1 MQIPPKLKANDEVII
16 IAPARKVDK
25 KLLTFSLQLLKKWGL
40 VPLLSKN
47 LMQDNG
53 IFAGSKILRHQDFQW
68 ALDHPSAKA
77 IWCFR
82 GGYGT
87 TQIIEEINPAR
98 FLKNPKW
105 IIGFSDITNFHCFS
119 NIILNT
125 ASLHATMPI
134 NTQSNTYY
142 TLNSLKNFLI
152 NQKISYKIKSNKENK
167 LGEVEATLIGGNLS
181 VLCATLGTNYQPDF
195 ENKILF
201 IEDIDEYLY
210 KIDRMIWQLKY
221 AGIFHQIAGLIIG
234 HFTNIKDNSISFGK
248 SLEEII
254 LEKVN
259 EFNFPVIF
267 DFPAGHEN
275 ENLSIPFGMKLKL
288 EAKNEYVKLYD

>member
-53 IFAGSKILRHQDFQW
+53 IFAGCKILRHQDFQW

-134 NTQSNTYY
+134 NAQSNTYY

>member
-125 ASLHATMPI
+125 ASLHATMSI
-134 NTQSNTYY
+134 NTQNNTYY